1 MSSSKAKN
9 TSDREFVWKEKVLG
23 ELNKGDV
30 DHNFHNKIEDVFI
43 TIEDGLSHSSV
54 EVSSW
59 NTAASNDW
67 KISAHF
73 DVLDEK
79 KSNQTILETL
89 LNGADTIYVSSSKS
103 SIDWDVL
110 FEEIEF
116 QYIQIFISIAD
127 QKLFT
132 SFKSWYKHQ
141 ENITVLINFMSV
153 NDPSEFI
160 HTIASSQVPIKIVA
174 DGFSLQQCGANAK
187 QELAFIINN
196 LHESILL
203 LGEHKN
209 IGFQFH
215 VGVSAN
221 FMIEIAK
228 FRVLKI
234 LANSVLNAYDVPT
247 NSFEVVGII
256 GWTNKSLKDSTT
268 NQLRQTTEALSAV
281 IGGVD
286 YLQIHPFDSQSK
298 NGATSFSQR
307 MALNISSIL
316 KEESYLKLV
325 KDAYRGS
332 HYVENLTEKIGD
344 DAWKIFK
351 QLASFNEFISS
362 EKIDF
367 IAGMVR
373 ETTKLR
379 HEEFIEKE
387 RKMIGMN
394 VFQDLDPNA
403 KEWKEEKT
411 FLGLNTFRYDKIE
424 MR

>member
-1 MSSSKAKN
+1 MSSSKVKN

-30 DHNFHNKIEDVFI
+30 THNFHNKIEDVFI
-43 TIEDGLSHSSV
+43 TIEDGLTHSSV

-67 KISAHF
+67 KISAEF

-103 SIDWDVL
+103 SLDWDVL
-110 FEEIEF
+110 FKEIEF
-116 QYIQIFISIAD
+116 QYIQIFISITD
-127 QKLFT
+127 QKLFA
-132 SFKSWYKHQ
+132 SFESWYKHQ

-153 NDPSEFI
+153 NDPKEFI
-160 HTIASSQVPIKIVA
+160 QTIASSKVPIKIVA

-209 IGFQFH
+209 IDFQLH
-215 VGVSAN
+215 VGIGSN

-228 FRVLKI
+228 FRALKI
-234 LANSVLNAYDVPT
+234 LANTVLHAYDVPT
-247 NSFEVVGII
+247 NSFEIVGVI

-286 YLQIHPFDSQSK
+286 YLQIHPFDGQSN
-298 NGATSFSQR
+298 NGSTSFSQR

-344 DAWKIFK
+344 DSWDIFK

-373 ETTKLR
+373 KTTKQR
-379 HEEFIEKE
+379 CEEFIEKE
-387 RKMIGMN
+387 RKIIGMN
-394 VFQDLDPNA
+394 VFQDLDLNA
-403 KEWKEEKT
+403 NTWKEEKT
-411 FLGLNTFRYDKIE
+411 FLGLETFRYDKIE

>member
-1 MSSSKAKN
+1 MSSSNAKN
-9 TSDREFVWKEKVLG
+9 TADRESVWKEKVFG
-23 ELNKGDV
+23 ELNKGDIA
-30 DHNFHNKIEDVFI
+30 HNFHNKIEDVFI
-43 TIEDGLSHSSV
+43 TIEDGLSHSSIGL
-54 EVSSW
+54 SSW
-59 NTAASNDW
+59 NSAASNDW
-67 KISAHF
+67 KISAEF
-73 DVLDEK
+73 DILNEK
-79 KSNQTILETL
+79 KSNQSILETL
-89 LNGADTIYVSSSKS
+89 LNGADTIYILSSKS

-110 FEEIEF
+110 FKDIEF
-116 QYIQIFISIAD
+116 QYIQIFISISD
-127 QKLFT
+127 QKLFI
-132 SFKSWYKHQ
+132 SLKEWYKNQ
-141 ENITVLINFMSV
+141 ENITVLINLMNV
-153 NDPSEFI
+153 NDPREFI
-160 HTIASSQVPIKIVA
+160 QTIASSKVPIKIVA

-187 QELAFIINN
+187 QELAYILNS

-209 IGFQFH
+209 LSFQFH
-215 VGVSAN
+215 VGIGAN

-228 FRVLKI
+228 FRALKHLVNSI
-234 LANSVLNAYDVPT
+234 LHAYELPV

-256 GWTNKSLKDSTT
+256 GWTNKSLNDSTT
-268 NQLRQTTEALSAV
+268 NQLRQTTEALSGV

-286 YLQIHPFDSQSK
+286 YLQIHPFDSQSN
-298 NGATSFSQR
+298 NGSTSFSQR

-332 HYVENLTEKIGD
+332 HYVENLTQKIGD
-344 DAWKIFK
+344 DAWDIFK

-373 ETTKLR
+373 KTTKQR
-379 HEEFIEKE
+379 CEEFIEKE

-403 KEWKEEKT
+403 KKWKEEKT
-411 FLGLNTFRYDKIE
+411 FLGLKTFRYDKIE

>member
-1 MSSSKAKN
+1 MSSPIAKN
-9 TSDREFVWKEKVLG
+9 TSERELIWKEKVLG

-30 DHNFHNKIEDVFI
+30 THDFHNKIEDVFI
-43 TIEDGLSHSSV
+43 TIEDGLTHSSV
-54 EVSSW
+54 EVNSW

-67 KISAHF
+67 KISAEF

-89 LNGADTIYVSSSKS
+89 LNGADTIYISSSKS
-103 SIDWDVL
+103 SLDWDVL
-110 FEEIEF
+110 FKEIEF

-127 QKLFT
+127 EKLFE
-132 SFKSWYKHQ
+132 SFRIWYKHQ

-153 NDPSEFI
+153 KEPSEFI
-160 HTIASSQVPIKIVA
+160 NTIATSKVPIKIVA
-174 DGFSLQQCGANAK
+174 DGFSLQQCGANVK

-203 LGEHKN
+203 LSELKN
-209 IGFQFH
+209 IGFQLH
-215 VGVSAN
+215 VGIGAN

-228 FRVLKI
+228 FRALKS
-234 LANSVLNAYDVPT
+234 LAKTVLNAYDLTT

-286 YLQIHPFDSQSK
+286 YLQIHPFDGQSN
-298 NGATSFSQR
+298 NGSTSFSQR

-332 HYVENLTEKIGD
+332 HYVENMTEKICD
-344 DAWKIFK
+344 DAWDIFK
-351 QLASFNEFISS
+351 QLASFNAFISS

-367 IAGMVR
+367 IAGMVLK
-373 ETTKLR
+373 TTKQR
-379 HEEFIEKE
+379 CEEFIEKE

-394 VFQDLDPNA
+394 VYQDLEPNA

-411 FLGLNTFRYDKIE
+411 ILGLETFRYDKIE